1 LSLAENQSGV
11 VGKNHSGISSGMWL
25 LLFLELVVFGGILIS
40 FFVFRMLHVSDF
52 LIASRQLSTLLGTL
66 NTILLLTGSLTIVLS
81 SASLEGKRT
90 SLAVFF
96 QFTTLLFGLFFLINK
111 YYEYA
116 VNSYFG
122 FYPGSAELTKSSAGQ
137 SVFCWLYY
145 LASGFHSLLV
155 FIGVVVLGWT
165 IVSTLKGKMNTENGR
180 SVTSAVLFWN
190 SLTVIG
196 VIIFSMFYLIG

>member
-1 LSLAENQSGV
+1 MSNTEHQSGV
-11 VGKNHSGISSGMWL
+11 VNGNHSSISSGMWL
-25 LLFLELVVFGGILIS
+25 LLFLELIVFGGMIIA
-40 FFVFRMLHVSDF
+40 FFAFRMLHTSDF
-52 LIASRQLSTLLGTL
+52 MIASKQLSTLLGTL
-66 NTILLLTGSLTIVLS
+66 NTILLLTSSLTVALS
-81 SASLEGKRT
+81 ASSLEGKRT

-96 QFTTLLFGLFFLINK
+96 QLASVLFGLFFLINK

-122 FYPGSAELTKSSAGQ
+122 FYPGAVELVKSPNGQ

-155 FIGVVVLGWT
+155 FIGIVVLGWIT
-165 IVSTLKGKMNTENGR
+165 ATTLKGKANTEN
-180 SVTSAVLFWN
+180 SSSITSAVIFWN

-196 VIIFSMFYLIG
+196 VLIFSVFYLIG